1 MEIDQG
7 LLTGWNAGRL
17 LAFSGLDG
25 STDFYQCLVA
35 RTAFTGTG
43 LDVKLP
49 GECHLHFSDQPPLS
63 AVLAGDFFE
72 LSLTDRSSCR
82 AVFLDTYHLL
92 IEGSC
97 QITCLDPNL
106 STLKV
111 QEGQR
116 LLVGARMHFDPA
128 LISADFEAA
137 VRARRR
143 WLESI
148 PLPTGLAPERAR
160 LLAHALSQIKT
171 MVYAPEGQIRTR
183 YTTPDRWP
191 HRGMWLWD
199 SAFHAIGLRHIDVD
213 LARDILEAVLD
224 GQQPDGMLPLRTDPG
239 ACEAEFTQPPVL
251 ALAVR
256 LVDEMRP
263 DPAWIEHLYP
273 RLAAYVRWDLAHRDS
288 DGAGLAEWAIEG
300 DVNCRSGESGMD
312 NSPRFDSATR
322 LDAVDFNAFL
332 ALECETL
339 AGFAHQIGRENE
351 ASAWEQTRQNL
362 TGRINARLWDDQ
374 AGFYLDYDIERGCH
388 SSVMAASGFLPLIA
402 GVPTPAQARRLADHL
417 ANPATFGTAMPVA
430 SVAASYPD
438 HAPDMWRGPVWVN
451 LNWLIA
457 FGFERYGM
465 LEQAEL
471 IRRKTIAEIE
481 KFGLAYGTFFEFF
494 DDRQQVDPPAL
505 MRKGKL
511 DPQESPFHQVF
522 FDYGWTATLYLDL
535 VFNEQRRIQP
545 KKEDGLLMPPAAPA
559 SFELNSGADRLS
571 LMRTA
576 PSPAAPR
583 RPPGARSA

>member
-25 STDFYQCLVA
+25 PTDFYQCLVA
-35 RTAFTGTG
+35 RTSFTGTG

-49 GECHLHFSDQPPLS
+49 GEGHVHFSDQSPLS

-72 LSLTDRSSCR
+72 LSLAGGFSCR

-92 IEGSC
+92 IEGPC
-97 QITCLDPNL
+97 AITHLDHDL
-106 STLKV
+106 AV
-111 QEGQR
+111 AQEGQR
-116 LLVGARMHFDPA
+116 ILVGARMHFNPA
-128 LISADFEAA
+128 LIATDFDAA
-137 VRARRR
+137 LRARRH
-143 WLESI
+143 WLEAIS
-148 PLPTGLAPERAR
+148 LPAGLAPERAG
-160 LLAHALSQIKT
+160 LLARALSQIKT
-171 MVYAPEGQIRTR
+171 MVYSPEGQIRRR
-183 YTTPDRWP
+183 YTTADRWP

-199 SAFHAIGLRHIDVD
+199 SAFHAIGLRHIDVT

-224 GQQPDGMLPLRTDPG
+224 GQQPDGRLPQSTDPG
-239 ACEAEFTQPPVL
+239 FCDPEFTQPPVL
-251 ALAVR
+251 SLAAR

-263 DPAWIEHLYP
+263 DPAWIERLYP
-273 RLAAYVRWDLAHRDS
+273 RLAAYVRWDLAQRDS
-288 DGAGLAEWAIEG
+288 DGDGLAEWAIED

-339 AGFAHQIGRENE
+339 SGFAHRIGREAE
-351 ASAWEQTRQNL
+351 ASTWEQTRQDL
-362 TGRINARLWDDQ
+362 AGRINARLWDEQ
-374 AGFYLDYDIERGCH
+374 AGFYLDYEIQRGCH
-388 SSVMAASGFLPLIA
+388 SSVLAASGFLPLIA
-402 GVPTPAQARRLADHL
+402 GVPTPAQARSLADHL
-417 ANPATFGTAMPVA
+417 ANPATFGTPLPVA
-430 SVAASYPD
+430 SVAANYPG

-457 FGFERYGM
+457 FGFDRYGM
-465 LEQAEL
+465 VEQAEL

-494 DDRQQVDPPAL
+494 DDRQQIDPPAL

-511 DPQESPFHQVF
+511 APQESPYHQVF
-522 FDYGWTATLYLDL
+522 FDYGWTATLYVDL
-535 VFNEQRRIQP
+535 VF
-545 KKEDGLLMPPAAPA
+545 
-559 SFELNSGADRLS
+559 SGFRDK
-571 LMRTA
+571 
-576 PSPAAPR
+576 
-583 RPPGARSA
+583 